1 MNISCIAID
10 DEPLAIEI
18 VKHYASLIPELNL
31 LHTFLNAADAKEYI
45 ESSKPD
51 LVFLDI
57 QMPDVHGLNLLRSLS
72 QPPLI
77 IITTAFD
84 KYAAVS
90 FDLDVADYLLKP
102 FEFERFEKAVN
113 KVIQI
118 KNFINGNSSANKN
131 YFFVKSNYELVKIE
145 INEIEY
151 FESQGDYLNIYLSD
165 HSFVRTLMSFKKIV
179 EFVPSP
185 DFLRVHRG
193 FMIST
198 SKIKSI
204 NTKSIKLSY
213 TDIPIGDSYKLS
225 LGNYIS
231 SNR

>member
-1 MNISCIAID
+1 MILSCIAID
-10 DEPLAIEI
+10 DEPLALEVI
-18 VKHYASLIPELNL
+18 KHYCALIPGINL
-31 LHTFLNAADAKEYI
+31 SHTFLNASEGKKYI
-45 ESSKPD
+45 ETSNPD
-51 LVFLDI
+51 LLFLDI
-57 QMPDVHGLNLLRSLS
+57 QMPDINGLELIQSL
-72 QPPLI
+72 QHPPI
-77 IITTAFD
+77 VIITTAFD
-84 KYAAVS
+84 QYAAFS
-90 FDLDVADYLLKP
+90 FDLNVADYLLKP

-113 KVIQI
+113 KVIEI

-165 HSFVRTLMSFKKIV
+165 HSFVRTLMSFKKIE
-179 EFVPSP
+179 EFLPSLN
-185 DFLRVHRG
+185 FLRVHRG

-213 TDIPIGDSYKLS
+213 TDIPIGDSYKFS
-225 LGNYIS
+225 LDNYIT